1 MIGQKRGYFCISHNT
16 TPRRTRGFLCFSNR
30 IVSLK
35 NQRYSNL
42 FKLIH
47 NTIKFYF
54 TDGEYCLSFGFY
66 MQGTSVSIG
75 LHYSGY
81 GSVWHR
87 SNPPGNFWSIVS
99 ISLRANQGTV
109 LVRKN
114 NPLFEKWKQQ
124 KFDKR
129 AEILNNLPLKK
140 EKHTTFWLWDT
151 LCTNHNLWGKFYF
164 L

>member
-1 MIGQKRGYFCISHNT
+1 MTPSFGARSTPGYAYINSQTSFSLQTPANALGKFQGCISSSIRILND
-16 TPRRTRGFLCFSNR
+16 RTKKGLFLYFTQHHASWNKKGFSV
-30 IVSLK
+30 VSLK
-35 NQRYSNL
+35 NQTYSNL
-42 FKLIH
+42 FKWIH
-47 NTIKFYF
+47 NTIQFYF

-66 MQGTSVSIG
+66 MQGTTVSIG

-114 NPLFEKWKQQ
+114 NPFYEK
-124 KFDKR
+124 
-129 AEILNNLPLKK
+129 
-140 EKHTTFWLWDT
+140 
-151 LCTNHNLWGKFYF
+151 
-164 L
+164 